1 MVFYRNTFPE
11 FLEAISI
18 GPDPSFLEKNT
29 TYCEFVSAFPQE
41 VELMYEWKAVKK
53 SSNPM
58 ASLRKFTKNFI
69 LNAPD
74 LDVQTINFFVRKVNV
89 YPEYYSNTVK
99 TEVEECFKYVS
110 NNNYSISNFNVD
122 PIVINNRPMQ
132 NDSNFLDKL
141 AKMMQSCKRPCN
153 YFKPPST
160 TIGTLG
166 DFGRALSDSASIL
179 AQAGDDL
186 LHAPTN
192 IATNVM
198 NKIKPQVRTEFF
210 KLKILTQ
217 NLYRDG
223 VKPFFSKEDRERV
236 KSGVS
241 SGKTPD
247 SEFFRMPLTG
257 DTQSYFTTAT
267 VHSQIQ
273 AKIQQQL
280 GDCYRMYTNAMRFN
294 AYDPIMNAAYAKR
307 KYMGV
312 KNGNVK
318 SLVDILG
325 GLAPAQY
332 AAETTYRNALDVPK
346 NPEYRSFDD
355 SPKAPKYDTYDG
367 PSKGSEAVVTAGTGA
382 TGNAVEAAGAGTETP
397 PTNGKKY
404 EFNYGE
410 VKLTKYG
417 YIMDE
422 CPDSGTEK
430 GFGNMG
436 NMIIPLKTI
445 AVAPESIKNGTVK
458 KGDVLIITCTD
469 KGGNTWVE
477 RRQVGDQSG
486 SGLLG
491 SKYKFLIDEFVPN
504 NSFKS
509 KLAGRSDQLK
519 ISIQIADTKEP
530 PAKWNPQEASQFA
543 PMFLCRND
551 WERVR
556 YNAKSDYK
564 KLMDTEYIKYV
575 KWDSNETVYDSFVT
589 HPGCNGIAKAWKNPS
604 PNKPV

>member
-1 MVFYRNTFPE
+1 MLFYRNTFPE

-29 TYCEFVSAFPQE
+29 TYCEFVSSFPQE
-41 VELMYEWKAVKK
+41 VELMYAWKSVKR

-58 ASLRKFTKNFI
+58 ASLRKFIKTFL

-89 YPEYYSNTVK
+89 YPEYYSSTVK
-99 TEVEECFKYVS
+99 AEVEECFKYVAD
-110 NNNYSISNFNVD
+110 NNYSISNFNVD

-141 AKMMQSCKRPCN
+141 AKLMQGCKAPCN

-160 TIGTLG
+160 SIGTLG

-223 VKPFFSKEDRERV
+223 VKPFFSKADRERV
-236 KSGVS
+236 KEGVS

-247 SEFFRMPLTG
+247 SEFYRMPLTG
-257 DTQSYFTTAT
+257 DTQSYFTTST

-273 AKIQQQL
+273 SKIQRQL

-294 AYDPIMNAAYAKR
+294 AYDPIMNSAYAKR
-307 KYMGV
+307 KYVGV

-318 SLVDILG
+318 SLIDILG

-332 AAETTYRNALDVPK
+332 AAETTYVNTLDVPK
-346 NPEYRSFDD
+346 VPNYRTTDD
-355 SPKAPKYDTYDG
+355 SPTAPKYDTYDG
-367 PSKGSEAVVTAGTGA
+367 PSKGAEQVITGGTAA
-382 TGNAVEAAGAGTETP
+382 TGNLVEAAGAGTETP

-422 CPDSGTEK
+422 CPDTGSEK
-430 GFGNMG
+430 GYGNTGNMLV
-436 NMIIPLKTI
+436 PLKSI
-445 AVAPESIKNGTVK
+445 AVAPETLKSGMVK

-469 KGGNTWVE
+469 KGGNTWIE
-477 RRQVGDQSG
+477 RRKVADQSG

-491 SKYKFLIDEFVPN
+491 SKYKFLIDEFVPTN
-504 NSFKS
+504 AFKS

-519 ISIQIADTKEP
+519 LSIQIADTKEP
-530 PAKWNPQEASQFA
+530 PDKWNVQEASQYA

-556 YNAKSDYK
+556 YNSDANYK

-575 KWDSNETVYDSFVT
+575 KWDSSETIYDSFVT
-589 HPGCNGIAKAWKNPS
+589 HPGCTKGTAAWKNP
-604 PNKPV
+604 NPVKKV

>member
-1 MVFYRNTFPE
+1 MLFYRNTFPE

-29 TYCEFVSAFPQE
+29 NYCEFVSSFPQE
-41 VELMYEWKAVKK
+41 VELMYEWKNVKK

-58 ASLRKFTKNFI
+58 ASLRKFTKNFL

-74 LDVQTINFFVRKVNV
+74 LDVQTINFFVRKVNT

-99 TEVEECFKYVS
+99 AEVEECFKYVS
-110 NNNYSISNFNVD
+110 DNNYSISNFNVD

-141 AKMMQSCKRPCN
+141 ANLMRGCKAPCN

-192 IATNVM
+192 ISTTVL

-247 SEFFRMPLTG
+247 SEYFRMPLTG
-257 DTQSYFTTAT
+257 DTQSYFTTST

-273 AKIQQQL
+273 SKIQRQL
-280 GDCYRMYTNAMRFN
+280 GDCYRMYTNAVRFN
-294 AYDPIMNAAYAKR
+294 AYDPIMNSAYAKR
-307 KYMGV
+307 KYVGV

-325 GLAPAQY
+325 SLAPAQY
-332 AAETTYRNALDVPK
+332 AAETTYRNTLDIPK
-346 NPEYRSFDD
+346 TPEYRTYDD

-367 PSKGSEAVVTAGTGA
+367 PSKGAEQVITGGSA
-382 TGNAVEAAGAGTETP
+382 QTGNLVEAAGAGTETP

-404 EFNYGE
+404 DFNFGE

-422 CPDSGTEK
+422 CPDTGSEK
-430 GFGNMG
+430 GYGNTGNMLV
-436 NMIIPLKTI
+436 PLKSI
-445 AVAPESIKNGTVK
+445 AVAPETLNSGMVK

-469 KGGNTWVE
+469 KGGNTWIE
-477 RRQVGDQSG
+477 RRKVADQSG
-486 SGLLG
+486 SGLLK

-519 ISIQIADTKEP
+519 LSIQIADTKEP
-530 PAKWNPQEASQFA
+530 PDKWNVQEASQYA

-556 YNAKSDYK
+556 YNSDSNYK
-564 KLMDTEYIKYV
+564 RLMDTEYIKYV
-575 KWDSNETVYDSFVT
+575 KWDANETIYDSFVT
-589 HPGCNGIAKAWKNPS
+589 HPGCTKGTAAWKNP
-604 PNKPV
+604 NPVKKV

>member
-1 MVFYRNTFPE
+1 
-11 FLEAISI
+11 
-18 GPDPSFLEKNT
+18 
-29 TYCEFVSAFPQE
+29 
-41 VELMYEWKAVKK
+41 MYEWKSVKR

-89 YPEYYSNTVK
+89 YPEYYSNTIK
-99 TEVEECFKYVS
+99 EEVAQCFEYVS
-110 NNNYSISNFNVD
+110 NNKYSISNFNVD
-122 PIVINNRPMQ
+122 SRVINNRPMQ

-141 AKMMQSCKRPCN
+141 AKLMQGCKRPCN

-192 IATNVM
+192 IGTNVM

-217 NLYRDG
+217 DLYRNG

-236 KSGVS
+236 KNGVNSGT
-241 SGKTPD
+241 TPD
-247 SEFFRMPLTG
+247 SAFFRMPLTG
-257 DTQSYFTTAT
+257 DTQSYFTTSS

-280 GDCYRMYTNAMRFN
+280 GDCYRTYTNAMRFN
-294 AYDPIMNAAYAKR
+294 PYDPIMNAAYAKR
-307 KYMGV
+307 KYVGV

-332 AAETTYRNALDVPK
+332 AAETTYKNTLDIPK
-346 NPEYRSFDD
+346 AQEYRTSDD

-367 PSKGSEAVVTAGTGA
+367 PSKGAEEVITAGTA
-382 TGNAVEAAGAGTETP
+382 DTGNLVKAAKAETETP
-397 PTNGKKY
+397 PSNGKKY

-417 YIMDE
+417 YMMDE
-422 CPDSGTEK
+422 CPDSGSEK
-430 GFGNMG
+430 GYGNSGNMLV
-436 NMIIPLKTI
+436 PLKSI
-445 AVAPESIKNGTVK
+445 AVSPESLDKGMVK
-458 KGDVLIITCTD
+458 RGDVLIITCTD

-477 RRQVGDQSG
+477 RRKVADQSG
-486 SGLLG
+486 NDLLG
-491 SKYKFLIDEFVPN
+491 KYKFLIDEFVPIN
-504 NSFKS
+504 TFKS
-509 KLAGRSDQLK
+509 KLAGRSEQLK
-519 ISIQIADTKEP
+519 LTIQIADTKEP
-530 PAKWNPQEASQFA
+530 PDKWNVQEASQFA
-543 PMFLCRND
+543 PMFLCKND

-556 YNAKSDYK
+556 HFADSKYRN
-564 KLMDTEYIKYV
+564 LMDTEYIKYV
-575 KWDSNETVYDSFVT
+575 KWDPNETVYDSFVN
-589 HPGCNGIAKAWKNPS
+589 HPGCNRKKGIKAWKNPN
-604 PNKPV
+604 PKKPV

>member
-1 MVFYRNTFPE
+1 MLFYRNTFPE

-41 VELMYEWKAVKK
+41 VELMYEWKSVKK

-58 ASLRKFTKNFI
+58 ASLRKFTKTFL

-74 LDVQTINFFVRKVNV
+74 LDVQTINFFVKKVNT

-99 TEVEECFKYVS
+99 TEVEECFNYVV
-110 NNNYSISNFNVD
+110 NNNYSISDFNVD

-141 AKMMQSCKRPCN
+141 AKLMQGCKRPCN

-179 AQAGDDL
+179 AQSGDDL

-192 IATNVM
+192 IATNIF
-198 NKIKPQVRTEFF
+198 NKIKPQVRTEFL

-236 KSGVS
+236 KNGVS

-247 SEFFRMPLTG
+247 SEFYRMPLTG

-273 AKIQQQL
+273 SKIQQQL
-280 GDCYRMYTNAMRFN
+280 GDCYRSYTNGMRFN

-307 KYMGV
+307 KYVGV

-325 GLAPAQY
+325 SLAPAQY
-332 AAETTYRNALDVPK
+332 AAETTYKNTLDVPN
-346 NPEYRSFDD
+346 NPDYRRFDD

-367 PSKGSEAVVTAGTGA
+367 PSKGSEQVITGGTAA
-382 TGNAVEAAGAGTETP
+382 TGNLVESAGAGTETP
-397 PTNGKKY
+397 PSNGKKY

-422 CPDSGTEK
+422 CPDSGSEK
-430 GFGNMG
+430 GYGNTGNMLV
-436 NMIIPLKTI
+436 PLKSI
-445 AVAPESIKNGTVK
+445 AVAPETLKSGMIKN
-458 KGDVLIITCTD
+458 GDVLIITCTD
-469 KGGNTWVE
+469 KGGNTWIE
-477 RRQVGDQSG
+477 RRKVADQSG
-486 SGLLG
+486 AGLLG

-519 ISIQIADTKEP
+519 LTIQIADTKEP
-530 PAKWNPQEASQFA
+530 PDKWNVQEVSQYA

-556 YNAKSDYK
+556 YNSDSKYRK
-564 KLMDTEYIKYV
+564 IMDTEYIKYV
-575 KWDSNETVYDSFVT
+575 KWDPNETVYDSFVT
-589 HPGCNGIAKAWKNPS
+589 HPGCKSGVGAWKNP
-604 PNKPV
+604 NPVKKV